1 MRKGS
6 LVMFVS
12 DSKTLRLT
20 GVVIKGPYGAVVKE
34 QTEEFIR
41 TWETSVVDVLFHSEV
56 FEKVPVSKLKVI
68 K

>member
-1 MRKGS
+1 
-6 LVMFVS
+6 
-12 DSKTLRLT
+12 
-20 GVVIKGPYGAVVKE
+20 GVVVKGPYGAVIKE

-41 TWETSVVDVLFHSEV
+41 TSEISVVDVLFHSEV

>member
-6 LVMFVS
+6 LVMIES
-12 DSKTLRLT
+12 DDKTLRLT
-20 GVVIKGPYGAVVKE
+20 GVVVKGPYGAVVKE

-41 TWETSVVDVLFHSEV
+41 TSETSVVDVLFHAEV
-56 FEKVPVSKLKVI
+56 FEKVPISKLKVI